1 VRSKELEDF
10 IMHAM
15 TPVPGQ
21 RLGQS
26 FMSKLW
32 EANRLIYAEI
42 ASTASDPFYVDGRLM
57 LAIQA
62 VVDNWDRLK
71 HGRTSAALT
80 RSTT

>member
-1 VRSKELEDF
+1 
-10 IMHAM
+10 
-15 TPVPGQ
+15 
-21 RLGQS
+21 
-26 FMSKLW
+26 MSKLW
-32 EANRLIYAEI
+32 EANRLIYSEI
-42 ASTASDPFYVDGRLM
+42 ASTASDPFYMDGKLM